1 MEDTSPV
8 AAFQKNKLSEVFS
21 KRYFRPRSL
30 GELEYLLGQV
40 WLGGGEMEEVSLTRM
55 PVDETKERLESY
67 GPLGP

>member
-8 AAFQKNKLSEVFS
+8 AAFQRNKLSEVFS

-40 WLGGGEMEEVSLTRM
+40 WLGGGEIQMEVMKVR
-55 PVDETKERLESY
+55 Y
-67 GPLGP
+67 H